1 MFSMFVYIEDFLMK
15 LILFNSKPHDVES
28 FRKANISEKHELVFV
43 DVPLN
48 SESAVLAADAPAICV
63 FVNDIINAE
72 LLKQLY
78 SQGTRLITLRCAGY
92 NNIDIVAAK
101 SIGIQLANVP
111 AYSPHTVAEHALA
124 LILALNRHI
133 AEANNRVHT
142 SNFSLEGLKGF
153 ELHGKTAGIIGT
165 GRIGAIVA
173 CTLQSLGMRVLATD
187 PLESSECC
195 SKGIEYVDLA
205 TLLSQADV
213 ISLHCPLTDE
223 NCYLINEA
231 EIAKMKQGVMLIN
244 TSRGGVLNTQ
254 AAINGLQTG
263 QIGYLGIDVY
273 EYEQNLFFRN
283 LSEEGFDD
291 DTFKKL
297 LALPNVLITPHQAF
311 FTDEALENIST
322 TTLTSLAEF
331 EKGQPLTYGINRS
344 VR

>member
-1 MFSMFVYIEDFLMK
+1 MK

-28 FRKANISEKHELVFV
+28 FRNANISAKHELVFINE
-43 DVPLN
+43 PLN
-48 SESAVLAADAPAICV
+48 SESVSLVADAQAICV
-63 FVNDIINAE
+63 FVNDIIDAE
-72 LLKQLY
+72 LLEQLH

-92 NNIDIVAAK
+92 NNVDIAAAK
-101 SIGIQLANVP
+101 SIGIQVANVP
-111 AYSPHTVAEHALA
+111 AYSPHAVAEHALA

-133 AEANNRVHT
+133 AEANNRVH
-142 SNFSLEGLKGF
+142 SGNFSLEGLKGF
-153 ELHGKTAGIIGT
+153 DLYGKTAGIIGT

-173 CTLQSLGMRVLATD
+173 CVLQSLGMRVLATD
-187 PLESSECC
+187 PLENPECC
-195 SKGIEYVDLA
+195 NKGIEYVDLE

-223 NCYLINEA
+223 SCYLINEV

-273 EYEQNLFFRN
+273 EHEQHLFFRD
-283 LSEEGFDD
+283 LSEESFDD
-291 DTFKKL
+291 DEFKKL

-311 FTDEALENIST
+311 FTDEALEKIST
-322 TTLTSLAEF
+322 TTLTSLTEF
-331 EKGQPLTYGINRS
+331 EQGQSLTYGINK
-344 VR
+344 